1 MHEPLTKT
9 KFINALVREHVC
21 IHQLRQK
28 LSQDTHRGYLSIE
41 LTFKA
46 GEVRECR
53 LIIRGNRLGTYWM
66 MFDTGLPYTPDGIR
80 KAHHLASDFALAAA
94 AKIAD
99 KLGEPASIKL
109 PEVEFFRPWF
119 TERLTEQRKRAG

>member
-1 MHEPLTKT
+1 MRDLLTKT
-9 KFINALVREHVC
+9 RFINAMVREHVE
-21 IHQLRQK
+21 IYEQRQSRS
-28 LSQDTHRGYLSIE
+28 LDTDRGYLSIE

-46 GEVRECR
+46 GETRECR
-53 LIIRGNRLGTYWM
+53 LIIRGNRLGTHWM
-66 MFDTGLPYTPDGIR
+66 MFDTGLPYTPEGIR

-99 KLGEPASIKL
+99 KLGVPASIRL

-119 TERLTEQRKRAG
+119 TEQPTD

>member
-1 MHEPLTKT
+1 MRDLLTKT
-9 KFINALVREHVC
+9 RFINAMVREHVE
-21 IHQLRQK
+21 IHQQRQSRS
-28 LSQDTHRGYLSIE
+28 LDTDRGYLSIE

-46 GEVRECR
+46 GEKRECR
-53 LIIRGNRLGTYWM
+53 LIIRGNRLGTHWM
-66 MFDTGLPYTPDGIR
+66 MFDTGLPYTPEGIR

-99 KLGEPASIKL
+99 KLGVPASIRL

-119 TERLTEQRKRAG
+119 TEQPTD

>member
-1 MHEPLTKT
+1 MHEPLSKT
-9 KFINALVREHVC
+9 KFVNALVREHVE
-21 IHQLRQK
+21 IHQLRQ
-28 LSQDTHRGYLSIE
+28 SRGIDTDRGYLSIE

-46 GEVRECR
+46 GETRECR
-53 LIIRGNRLGTYWM
+53 LIIRGNRLGTHWM
-66 MFDTGLPYTPDGIR
+66 MFDTGLPYTPEGIR

-99 KLGEPASIKL
+99 KLEVPASIRL

-119 TERLTEQRKRAG
+119 TDQPTD